1 MPRCLA
7 IMTSFFDRFL
17 IDFSSQL
24 RPPEPSKS
32 LFFLRK
38 NKVFS
43 KNHQSKLTSIFD
55 RFWSQFTSILHQ
67 KIDQKSSK
75 NHQKIDP
82 KRHPKN
88 DPNFDGFLDH
98 LGSILGAKLEPCWP
112 LFPPKTPQDA
122 PKTPQDAPKTPSKP
136 PRTRPG
142 GAAKGEKTQDFFG
155 IDSGM
160 GGH

>member
-1 MPRCLA
+1 MQTL
-7 IMTSFFDRFL
+7 IFDRFL
-17 IDFSSQL
+17 VDFCTQL

-38 NKVFS
+38 NNVF
-43 KNHQSKLTSIFD
+43 F
-55 RFWSQFTSILHQ
+55 Q
-67 KIDQKSSK
+67 KIAFRSWHRFLIDFGLNLPPFWKQKSIK
-75 NHQKIDP
+75 NRSKIDP

-122 PKTPQDAPKTPSKP
+122 PKTPQDAQPERGTVPPGAALGIDHFWDASWDRFFGRFASILAQKKP
-136 PRTRPG
+136 P
-142 GAAKGEKTQDFFG
+142 
-155 IDSGM
+155 
-160 GGH
+160 